1 MDLNLRFSAI
11 VARNKGFLDNDY
23 ACARETFRTI
33 SGRQTASKMIAS
45 REIRVVALEAKD
57 FAKNVGCQKTQ
68 PVVL

>member
-1 MDLNLRFSAI
+1 MDLNLQFSAI

-33 SGRQTASKMIAS
+33 SGRQTASKMIVS
-45 REIRVVALEAKD
+45 CEIRVVALEAKD
-57 FAKNVGCQKTQ
+57 FARNAGCQETQ